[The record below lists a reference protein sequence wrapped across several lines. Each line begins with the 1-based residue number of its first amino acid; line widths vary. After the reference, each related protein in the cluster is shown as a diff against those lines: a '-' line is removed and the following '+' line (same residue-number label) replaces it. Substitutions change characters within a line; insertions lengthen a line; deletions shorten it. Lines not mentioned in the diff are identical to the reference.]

1 MLLLASASQRR
12 TELLDL
18 IGINHKVV
26 NQNFDEDSVV
36 EKDPVLCSKLI
47 VEGKNKSARALL
59 LKSSDNN
66 FPDLTADTL
75 VFTPSKNI
83 VGKPENHEHSR
94 ELLREFSG
102 ATHSVFSTVMV
113 STTEQS
119 ILKTCETRVSF
130 KNMTEQEI
138 EEYVLSEEGIGKA
151 GAYGIHGPA
160 GKYVTNVEGSYK
172 RIKSTLIFVCVIY
185 DLFFEIWYF
194 IQKFHA

>member
-36 EKDPVLCSKLI
+36 EKDPILCSKLI

-59 LKSSDNN
+59 LKSSDKN
-66 FPDLTADTL
+66 FPVLTADTL

-160 GKYVTNVEGSYK
+160 GKYVTNVEGSY
-172 RIKSTLIFVCVIY
+172 TNVVGLPVHETY
-185 DLFFEIWYF
+185 EILKELN
-194 IQKFHA
+194 IL

>member
-1 MLLLASASQRR
+1 LLLLASASQRR

-66 FPDLTADTL
+66 FPVLTADTL

-160 GKYVTNVEGSYK
+160 GKYVTNVEGSY
-172 RIKSTLIFVCVIY
+172 TNVVGLPVHETY
-185 DLFFEIWYF
+185 EILKELN
-194 IQKFHA
+194 IL

>member
-26 NQNFDEDSVV
+26 DQNFDEDSVV

-59 LKSSDNN
+59 LKSSDKN
-66 FPDLTADTL
+66 FPVLTADTL

-119 ILKTCETRVSF
+119 ILKTCETKVSF

-138 EEYVLSEEGIGKA
+138 EEYVLSEEGVGKA

-160 GKYVTNVEGSYK
+160 GKYVTNIDGSY
-172 RIKSTLIFVCVIY
+172 TNVVGLPVHETY
-185 DLFFEIWYF
+185 EILKELN
-194 IQKFHA
+194 IL

>member
-26 NQNFDEDSVV
+26 DQNFDEDSVV

-59 LKSSDNN
+59 LESSDKN
-66 FPDLTADTL
+66 FPVLTADTL

-119 ILKTCETRVSF
+119 ILKTCETKVSF

-138 EEYVLSEEGIGKA
+138 EEYVLSEEGVGKA

-160 GKYVTNVEGSYK
+160 GKYVTNIEGSY
-172 RIKSTLIFVCVIY
+172 TNVVGLPVHETY
-185 DLFFEIWYF
+185 
-194 IQKFHA
+194 

>member
-66 FPDLTADTL
+66 FPVLTADTL

-138 EEYVLSEEGIGKA
+138 EEYVLSEEGMGKA

-160 GKYVTNVEGSYK
+160 GKYVTNVEGSY
-172 RIKSTLIFVCVIY
+172 TNVVGLPVHETY
-185 DLFFEIWYF
+185 EILKELN
-194 IQKFHA
+194 IL

>member
-1 MLLLASASQRR
+1 LLLLASASQRR

-36 EKDPVLCSKLI
+36 EKDPILCSKLI

-66 FPDLTADTL
+66 LPVLTADTL

-160 GKYVTNVEGSYK
+160 GKYVTNVEGSY
-172 RIKSTLIFVCVIY
+172 TNVVGLPVHETY
-185 DLFFEIWYF
+185 EILKELN
-194 IQKFHA
+194 IL

>member
-26 NQNFDEDSVV
+26 DQNFDEDSVV

-59 LKSSDNN
+59 LKSSDKN
-66 FPDLTADTL
+66 FPVLTADTL

-138 EEYVLSEEGIGKA
+138 EEYVLSEEGVGKA

-160 GKYVTNVEGSYK
+160 GKYVTNIEGSYTNVVGLPVQETYEILK
-172 RIKSTLIFVCVIY
+172 ELNIF
-185 DLFFEIWYF
+185 
-194 IQKFHA
+194 

>member
-66 FPDLTADTL
+66 FPVLTADTL

-160 GKYVTNVEGSYK
+160 GKYVTNVEGSY
-172 RIKSTLIFVCVIY
+172 TNVVVLPVHETY
-185 DLFFEIWYF
+185 EILKELN
-194 IQKFHA
+194 IL

>member
-66 FPDLTADTL
+66 FPVLTADTL

-119 ILKTCETRVSF
+119 ILKTCETKVSF

-160 GKYVTNVEGSYK
+160 GKYVTNVEGSY
-172 RIKSTLIFVCVIY
+172 TNVVGLPVHETY
-185 DLFFEIWYF
+185 EILKELN
-194 IQKFHA
+194 IL

>member
-66 FPDLTADTL
+66 FPVLTADTL

-119 ILKTCETRVSF
+119 ISKTCETKVSF

-160 GKYVTNVEGSYK
+160 GKYVTNVEGSY
-172 RIKSTLIFVCVIY
+172 TNVVGLPVHETY
-185 DLFFEIWYF
+185 EILKELN
-194 IQKFHA
+194 IL

>member
-26 NQNFDEDSVV
+26 DQNFDEDSVV

-59 LKSSDNN
+59 LKSSDKN
-66 FPDLTADTL
+66 FPVLTADTL

-119 ILKTCETRVSF
+119 ILKTCETKVSF

-138 EEYVLSEEGIGKA
+138 EAYVLSEEGVGKA

-160 GKYVTNVEGSYK
+160 GKYVTNIEGSY
-172 RIKSTLIFVCVIY
+172 TNVVGLPVHETY
-185 DLFFEIWYF
+185 EILKELN
-194 IQKFHA
+194 IL

>member
-26 NQNFDEDSVV
+26 EQNFDEDSVV

-59 LKSSDNN
+59 LQSSDKN
-66 FPDLTADTL
+66 FPVLTADTL

-94 ELLREFSG
+94 ELLKEFSG

-138 EEYVLSEEGIGKA
+138 EEYVLSDEGIGKA

-160 GKYVTNVEGSYK
+160 GKYVTNIEGSY
-172 RIKSTLIFVCVIY
+172 TNVVGLPVHETY
-185 DLFFEIWYF
+185 EILKELN
-194 IQKFHA
+194 IL

>member
-66 FPDLTADTL
+66 FPVLTADTL

-160 GKYVTNVEGSYK
+160 GKYVTNVEGCY
-172 RIKSTLIFVCVIY
+172 TNVVGLPVHETY
-185 DLFFEIWYF
+185 EILKELN
-194 IQKFHA
+194 IL

>member
-66 FPDLTADTL
+66 LPVLTADTL

-160 GKYVTNVEGSYK
+160 GKYVTNVEGSY
-172 RIKSTLIFVCVIY
+172 TNVVGLPVHETY
-185 DLFFEIWYF
+185 EILKELN
-194 IQKFHA
+194 IL

>member
-66 FPDLTADTL
+66 FPVLTADTL

-138 EEYVLSEEGIGKA
+138 EEYVLSEEGVGKA

-160 GKYVTNVEGSYK
+160 GKYVTNIEGSY
-172 RIKSTLIFVCVIY
+172 TNVVGLPVHETY
-185 DLFFEIWYF
+185 EILKELN
-194 IQKFHA
+194 IL

>member
-66 FPDLTADTL
+66 FPVLTADTL

-130 KNMTEQEI
+130 KNMTEQAI

-160 GKYVTNVEGSYK
+160 GKYVTNVEGSY
-172 RIKSTLIFVCVIY
+172 TNVVGLPVHETY
-185 DLFFEIWYF
+185 EILKELN
-194 IQKFHA
+194 IL

>member
-18 IGINHKVV
+18 IGIKHKVV
-26 NQNFDEDSVV
+26 NQNFDEDNVN

-66 FPDLTADTL
+66 FPVLTADTL

-138 EEYVLSEEGIGKA
+138 EAVSYTHLTLPTKA
-151 GAYGIHGPA
+151 
-160 GKYVTNVEGSYK
+160 
-172 RIKSTLIFVCVIY
+172 
-185 DLFFEIWYF
+185 
-194 IQKFHA
+194 

>member
-66 FPDLTADTL
+66 FPVLTADTL
-75 VFTPSKNI
+75 VLTPSKNI

-160 GKYVTNVEGSYK
+160 GKYVTNVEGSY
-172 RIKSTLIFVCVIY
+172 TNVVGLPVHETY
-185 DLFFEIWYF
+185 EILKELN
-194 IQKFHA
+194 IL

>member
-26 NQNFDEDSVV
+26 DQNFDEDSVV

-59 LKSSDNN
+59 LQSSDKN
-66 FPDLTADTL
+66 FPVLTADTL

-94 ELLREFSG
+94 ELLKEFSG

-130 KNMTEQEI
+130 KTMTEQEI
-138 EEYVLSEEGIGKA
+138 EEYVLSDEGIGKA

-160 GKYVTNVEGSYK
+160 GKYVTNIDGSY
-172 RIKSTLIFVCVIY
+172 TNVVGLPVHETY
-185 DLFFEIWYF
+185 EILKELN
-194 IQKFHA
+194 IL

>member
-26 NQNFDEDSVV
+26 DQNFDEDSVV

-59 LKSSDNN
+59 LESSDKN
-66 FPDLTADTL
+66 FPVLTADTL

-138 EEYVLSEEGIGKA
+138 EEYVLSEEGVGKA

-160 GKYVTNVEGSYK
+160 GKYVTNIEGSY
-172 RIKSTLIFVCVIY
+172 TNVVGLPVHETY
-185 DLFFEIWYF
+185 EILKELN
-194 IQKFHA
+194 IL